1 MLELIPVLA
10 ILLATPRLSLWDIRE
25 HRLPNHITFPLIML
39 STLIILLSFQT
50 SRILAAFGLAL
61 LVFLIGWLLAHRNLV
76 GMGDVKLLTAMALA
90 LGSHSPMSFLAAL
103 SIGLVVATVV
113 SITRIAI
120 KKITPNSSIAL
131 GPYLMLGFAL
141 IAIEPVG
148 GFVVT
153 VVA

>member
-1 MLELIPVLA
+1 
-10 ILLATPRLSLWDIRE
+10 
-25 HRLPNHITFPLIML
+25 
-39 STLIILLSFQT
+39 
-50 SRILAAFGLAL
+50 
-61 LVFLIGWLLAHRNLV
+61 
-76 GMGDVKLLTAMALA
+76 MGDVKLLTSMALA
-90 LGSHSPMSFLAAL
+90 LGSYSPMSFLAAL
-103 SIGLVVATVV
+103 SVGLVVATVV

-120 KKITPNSSIAL
+120 KKLTPNSSIAL